1 MPISFSIPTNLQIAG
16 NLTISS
22 LSNSLLR
29 VNASGTV
36 STTTLQ
42 TNFDLSAGVLG
53 LSTSLTSINSISSA
67 AGQNLTL
74 GTGTFGTALTIDS
87 STGKIS
93 LGGLTAGRIA
103 LVGTG
108 GALTD
113 SSAFTFSGSTLTAT
127 IGNFGSILLNSQT
140 VSTSNDLYLFS
151 GATYRVIIGAA
162 AGGSLLAKGANSTA
176 NTFLGLITNPNYWT
190 QFQLREDQTNVVSI
204 FDTGSSGQIAGIQAH
219 VQTTQ
224 TAKNIAINPFG
235 GNILIG
241 KTSDSTLALLQVAG
255 NATFDNVITFTGS
268 GVAAYA
274 DTTARIYNQNGIG
287 PTISGSNIELRT
299 GSSGTLAVSVDGS
312 QNSTFY
318 GTLITVASSITKSG
332 LRLPHGS
339 APTSPTNGDLW
350 TTTTGL
356 YVRING
362 VTVGPLGTGGGGGG
376 GGTWGSITGT
386 LSNQTDLQSALNAK
400 ANLAGD
406 TFTGTV
412 NLSSTATGGIAI
424 YNTVDQATNYERLR
438 FSWSLNNIAR
448 IFTEKA
454 GTGTSR
460 SLVLG
465 TNGTTALT
473 IDTSQNILA
482 ASNILIGGTASNF
495 PTEKL
500 LIVRTGDNI
509 GTYKRTVQFTNDG
522 NLTVGATMGY
532 TWTEAALEGMLSFGH
547 VGYSGVE
554 QALNITKGGNVIIA
568 STSDNAYKLQVNGN
582 IKASSEIVS
591 GAGSFT
597 TPGISISGSDYG
609 LYVSSNY
616 LYIKSAAAGGGLIYF
631 RDPTNTYDN
640 VIIDTQTGSIL
651 TNSNIKYTGSVQ
663 ISSSSTVQIA
673 YGPSLNGTYSLRASN
688 ATYRDGVLF
697 SVVAERGA
705 TARIVIHSQKNNG
718 TSLISNIRITQSL
731 TGFTLYILA
740 DIVAPSSLYL
750 YGGASGVSPGFSLLN
765 PASTTYAFTYST
777 ITLFDDSGNSS
788 FQNITTTSQISGM
801 YGNVLTKVTP
811 GIYSAGTSTGM
822 AASFLSNSGFAN
834 NGAWSQISLNQTTAS
849 ANDITAKVHL
859 SIGGWYENNG
869 TGIPIYIGNGYSTDA
884 TPTIAIVPAD
894 PNGGGKVGIGTTTPN
909 KSLEISNASEHYHI
923 RLGAG
928 SVNATYTY
936 DIGRNGTD
944 GYLYFYGNQ
953 SSNQGFI
960 FTGAAGEQMRIITN
974 GNVGIGMATDP
985 IYKLDVNGSARIQS
999 STGSTLYS
1007 NGALVITGGVG
1018 IGQNLNVNGTIK
1030 RLISSTY
1037 YNVLTEYDVGTGATQ
1052 IPRNQNLGSMSLQSS
1067 SNVNITGGTISG
1079 VVITNTGGAFS
1090 DGTAAS
1096 PSITFNN
1103 DLDTGIY
1110 RYGTNSIGISTNGA
1124 VTYAFA
1130 NNGILYGAD
1139 AASYLQISNAGAINL
1154 VSAGTNQN
1162 ITLAPSGTGYISV
1175 TSASTST
1182 DKAMICALQGSFT
1195 GNPGPFISVGVANS
1209 LKNSGAIQFFYGGG
1223 AGSNSNFVSL
1233 GLYAVGGLNVKGNGS
1248 VVIGSTA
1255 DTNYKLDVS
1264 GTIRS
1269 TNAITIDGATGGN
1282 TGTFRIIPTGWG
1294 GMTHRIG
1301 PQYDGGTISISTNA
1315 SIASATTG
1323 NLDLTG
1329 YESALLNLGLNSLM
1343 FSTASAGSNPRTYTP
1358 RLTITNTSAIF
1369 SGNIIVP
1376 TGVLNSIGWMG
1387 GFAAHNS
1394 EGQYGGLGAFTTGSA
1409 FNLLP
1414 FMVGVNNWTS
1424 SISYTGTATTSYGT
1438 VSNLIDCN
1446 VISSDSALWIDT
1458 GASGNG
1464 STAILTYSGSTLT
1477 GSFADGNGWWVYLG
1491 SRTSLSSGI
1500 SNIKVEFRRTDLST
1514 WDTVSNAAPVFY
1526 SNNLYLVGPFSANA
1540 AQISGLRVTLT
1551 FLNNNST
1558 IYLSEIGLLHR
1569 NMKFGYRN
1577 FPKAGATNIF
1587 YNTTDASS
1595 TTSASNV
1602 FYGGVGIAKKLR
1614 VGENISATQY
1624 AANSGSP
1631 ISGIA
1636 FDSYDGNF
1644 STGVWARIV
1653 PTITSGGASITGILV
1668 GGTIQTGTYTGLTAY
1683 GLRSGGFTKA
1693 GTGTIDNYYGLYI
1706 DPCTIATNNY
1716 AIYSAGSGTTYL
1728 GGSLIVNGGLSTNG
1742 GIVLST
1748 SVKTSSYTATTTDH
1762 IIICNSTSNFTIT
1775 LIAAGSNTGRQF
1787 IIKNKN
1793 TGVITVDGTGLGQ
1806 IDGFNTY
1813 KLNQYQSI
1821 TIVSDGSTWNL
1832 I

>member
-151 GATYRVIIGAA
+151 GATYRVIIGSA

-376 GGTWGSITGT
+376 S
-386 LSNQTDLQSALNAK
+386 
-400 ANLAGD
+400 
-406 TFTGTV
+406 V
-412 NLSSTATGGIAI
+412 
-424 YNTVDQATNYERLR
+424 
-438 FSWSLNNIAR
+438 
-448 IFTEKA
+448 
-454 GTGTSR
+454 TS
-460 SLVLG
+460 VFG
-465 TNGTTALT
+465 
-473 IDTSQNILA
+473 
-482 ASNILIGGTASNF
+482 
-495 PTEKL
+495 
-500 LIVRTGDNI
+500 RTGDVIAISTDYSSSGITNTAI
-509 GTYKRTVQFTNDG
+509 GATTLSASGNATLNGTGNNQFGGTGAKIGLGVVPISSAGTYIKNSDTYSLLVSTSRTTGSAGVFLRDNSNVLRGLFGFDAAGTSLQITGFGGGIEMLDGIFAKGILSADSLTYNAFFGDTKRVVIGYDSTNDYG
-522 NLTVGATMGY
+522 LIASVET
-532 TWTEAALEGMLSFGH
+532 
-547 VGYSGVE
+547 GVNWKKLVL
-554 QALNITKGGNVIIA
+554 QPISGNVLIA
-568 STSDNAYKLQVNGN
+568 TTLDTGYRLNVSGN

-999 STGSTLYS
+999 STGSTVYS
-1007 NGALVITGGVG
+1007 NGALVIVGGVG
-1018 IGQNLNVNGTIK
+1018 IGENLNVNGTIK

-1301 PQYDGGTISISTNA
+1301 PQYDGGTLSISTNA
-1315 SIASATTG
+1315 SITSATTG

-1329 YESALLNLGLNSLM
+1329 YESALLDLGLNSLM

-1587 YNTTDASS
+1587 YNTTEASS
-1595 TTSASNV
+1595 TLSGSNV
-1602 FYGGVGIAKKLR
+1602 FYGGVGIAKKLY
-1614 VGENISATQY
+1614 VGGSVSAMRY
-1624 AANSGSP
+1624 AANGQTPFSSVG
-1631 ISGIA
+1631 
-1636 FDSYDGNF
+1636 FDSYYGNF
-1644 STGVWARIV
+1644 TIGVWSRIE
-1653 PTITSGGASITGILV
+1653 PTISSNNSSVSAIVAGGSIL
-1668 GGTIQTGTYTGLTAY
+1668 TGTYTGLNVHGIRVTEFQK
-1683 GLRSGGFTKA
+1683 S